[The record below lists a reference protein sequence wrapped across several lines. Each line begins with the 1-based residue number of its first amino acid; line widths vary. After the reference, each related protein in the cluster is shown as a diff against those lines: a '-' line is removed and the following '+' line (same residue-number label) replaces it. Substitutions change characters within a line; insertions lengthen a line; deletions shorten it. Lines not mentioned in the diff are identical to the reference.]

1 MTPTLPTP
9 SWLEWLYLLL
19 RRRIRIRVTGDSM
32 QPTLNNGDIVL
43 VNKKAYTDTFPQI
56 GDIVIARHPY
66 QKDLTIIKRI
76 AEITVEERLI
86 LHSDNPKAGSDSRQ
100 FGTISPSR
108 ILGQVTSHTSIPS

>member
-1 MTPTLPTP
+1 
-9 SWLEWLYLLL
+9 
-19 RRRIRIRVTGDSM
+19 M

-43 VNKKAYTDTFPQI
+43 VNKNAYTDTLPQI

-66 QKDLTIIKRI
+66 QKDLTIIKRV
-76 AEITVEERLI
+76 AEITAEERLI

-108 ILGQVTSHTSIPS
+108 ILGKVTSLTPIDSKT